1 MTTLQSRKGFT
12 LIELLVVIAII
23 AILAAILFPVFAQAK
38 VAAKKTSDLS
48 NVKQSVLS
56 VLIYA
61 NDSDDLAPHYNWP
74 ETYIFVTRLL
84 PYTKN
89 KDIFRSPSSSSKM
102 GTVQRKQHDNGSG
115 DYMMPP
121 DDGCVGLGTS
131 AVGSSQYYNDIY
143 PPTDYEVN
151 PSLFGYQ
158 GGVCV
163 NTTGN
168 NSGYFHP
175 GPNVSAGSS
184 GGEGTVGVG
193 PGSVVY
199 TSVSKVV
206 LLVNFPI
213 NGNYWPGGPGVP
225 FWGAN
230 FKGLYSEGNN
240 AGMMDGHASYFKT
253 SKLTPDGFE
262 DAGPIISWNSNPLA
276 GKHYR
281 WWGTNYGAA
290 DVQ

>member
-1 MTTLQSRKGFT
+1 MTLQRRKGFT

-61 NDSDDLAPHYNWP
+61 NDADDLAPHYNWP
-74 ETYIFVTRLL
+74 ESYIFVTRLL

-89 KDIFRSPSSSSKM
+89 KDIFRSPASSSPQ
-102 GTVQRKQHDNGSG
+102 GTVQRKQRDNGFG
-115 DYMMPP
+115 DYMRNPANA
-121 DDGCVGLGTS
+121 CVGLGVST
-131 AVGSSQYYNDIY
+131 VGASRWYNDIY

-158 GGVCV
+158 GGVCPD
-163 NTTGN
+163 GD
-168 NSGYFHP
+168 YFHP
-175 GPNVSAGSS
+175 GPNVTSGSS

-193 PGSVVY
+193 PGSVVF

-206 LLVNFPI
+206 LLVNFPV
-213 NGNYWPGGPGVP
+213 NGNFWPGGPGIP
-225 FWGAN
+225 FWGSN
-230 FKGLYSEGNN
+230 FKGYYNEGNN
-240 AGMMDGHASYFKT
+240 VGYMDGHAAYART
-253 SKLTPDGFE
+253 SKLTPDGNE
-262 DAGPIISWNSNPLA
+262 DTGPVMWWNSNPLA
-276 GKHYR
+276 GRAYR
-281 WWGTNYGAA
+281 WWGTNYGHP